1 MENHCYIRL
10 SQNVEIMLKT
20 GIFLFIQLSI
30 AGGATCQT
38 LSRGPEPEFTN
49 TVTFVSGGKPV
60 QLEKQKVVMKTS
72 RNASAVIVGIG
83 KVKILGTVK
92 GERSPIRITKADT
105 LHFLV
110 RVGDNTKDP
119 ATVINFARFEINKD
133 KKNRFIEGESAQTF
147 SADTQRDNVDFIQ
160 FTAAKYGMSS
170 YLITVINLMP
180 GEYTITLDGSRELCQ
195 MFGVDEISAGK

>member
-1 MENHCYIRL
+1 M
-10 SQNVEIMLKT
+10 QKT
-20 GIFLFIQLSI
+20 AVLAIFLVFL
-30 AGGATCQT
+30 AVGAVCQT
-38 LSRGPEPEFTN
+38 LPYGPEPEFTN
-49 TVTFVSGGKPV
+49 TVTLVSGVKPV

-72 RNASAVIVGIG
+72 RNASAVLVGIG
-83 KVKILGTVK
+83 KVKMLGTVK
-92 GERSPIRITKADT
+92 GERSPIRIMKVDT

-119 ATVINFARFEINKD
+119 ATVINFAKFQINRD
-133 KKNRFIEGESAQTF
+133 KKTRFIEVESAQTF

-160 FTAAKYGMSS
+160 FTAAKYGTSS

-195 MFGVDEISAGK
+195 MFGVDEISVGK